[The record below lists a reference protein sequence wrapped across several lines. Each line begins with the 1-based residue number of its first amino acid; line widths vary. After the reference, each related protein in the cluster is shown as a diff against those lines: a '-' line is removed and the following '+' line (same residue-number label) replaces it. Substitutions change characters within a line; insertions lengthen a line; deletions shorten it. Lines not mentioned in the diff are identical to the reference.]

1 MLLALAVSALPAAA
15 AGAPPDAAAF
25 TAAATDWVLSGQP
38 LPSGEALLA
47 FGGQPADKPDALTL
61 LPVSPSS
68 VWQLVWI
75 FNL

>member
-38 LPSGEALLA
+38 R
-47 FGGQPADKPDALTL
+47 
-61 LPVSPSS
+61 
-68 VWQLVWI
+68 
-75 FNL
+75 